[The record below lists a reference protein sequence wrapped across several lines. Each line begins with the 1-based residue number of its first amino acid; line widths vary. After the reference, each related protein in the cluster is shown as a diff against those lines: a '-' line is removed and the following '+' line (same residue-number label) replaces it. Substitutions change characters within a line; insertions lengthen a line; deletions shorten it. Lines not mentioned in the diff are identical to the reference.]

1 MSSRSSIQLIEIQP
15 FERQMM
21 PMSPETTP
29 NASNHSLIQPL
40 TSVTELLDF
49 DAMFETRQPMELE
62 LGSGDGSFL
71 VHYVSLNSGRNF
83 LGVERLLG
91 RLRKIDRKA
100 RRAGL
105 ANLRLLRIEASYFL
119 EFLVPPGCF
128 DAIHVYF
135 PDPWPKRKHRKNRL
149 INERFV
155 ELAHR
160 VLKPGGRI
168 FLRTDDQDYFA
179 QMNAVFGASRSFSSV
194 ETPTELAG
202 VVTDFEQGFNAKG
215 IPTLR
220 AAFRQS

>member
-1 MSSRSSIQLIEIQP
+1 MS
-15 FERQMM
+15 
-21 PMSPETTP
+21 MSPDT
-29 NASNHSLIQPL
+29 NLAASNHSLIQPL
-40 TSVTELLDF
+40 VSITESLDF
-49 DAMFETRQPMELE
+49 DAMFKTRQPMELE

-71 VHYVSLNSGRNF
+71 VKYASLNPGRNF
-83 LGVERLLG
+83 VGVERLLG
-91 RLRKIDRKA
+91 RLRKLDRKA

-105 ANLRLLRIEASYFL
+105 MNLRLFRIEASYLL
-119 EFLVPPGCF
+119 EYLAPPGLF

-160 VLKPGGRI
+160 ALKPGGRI

-179 QMNAVFGASRSFSSV
+179 QMNTVFGASQSFSSL
-194 ETPTELAG
+194 ETPAELAG
-202 VVTDFEQGFNAKG
+202 VVTDFEHSFNAEG

-220 AAFRQS
+220 AAFRRS